1 MQADIND
8 TVDKFELRSLMN
20 FGVECLGAEWKESH
34 WVVQFLDEKTGKRFT
49 RTTAVL
55 ISAVGGISYPRDVKF
70 EGMDRFNGPM
80 FHSARW
86 NHKVDYTGKRM
97 AVIGNGCSA
106 AQIVPKIAEKAAF
119 VKQ

>member
-1 MQADIND
+1 
-8 TVDKFELRSLMN
+8 MN
-20 FGVECLGAEWKESH
+20 FGIECVRAEWKESR
-34 WVVQFLDEKTGKRFT
+34 WVVEFVDTKTGTHFT

-55 ISAVGGISYPRDVKF
+55 ISAVGGISYPRDVIF
-70 EGMDRFNGPM
+70 EGMERYTGSM

-86 NHKVDYTGKRM
+86 NHKIDYTGQRM

-106 AQIVPKIAEKAAF
+106 AQIVPKIAEKASF